1 MSACAYIPRTSVATL
16 CFLLLAATLPPTFS
30 SAGDRD
36 WHYNDCLQRCT
47 AECADPPTTANASTL
62 PALPTAHVTP
72 DNRLYAPP
80 THDPPLS
87 LRLVGWSCE
96 SCCRYDCMWLHVEWR
111 HSQQLPTVKYYGKWP
126 FTRVLGMQEL
136 LSTLFSIGNLLPH
149 AWGWLQYRRRV
160 SLSYSMRSW
169 WSAYAL
175 VACNT
180 WLWSAVFHARD
191 TLLTERLDYFCASLG
206 IVVSFAVQLIRTF
219 HIRSLTARYVVL
231 ALFLLPY
238 TYHISYLHFVH
249 FDYGYNMLVSLTT
262 GIVYSLLC
270 IATALYERRPY
281 MSAVL
286 LTHVYLWAV
295 AAFEVWDF
303 EPLLGSLLDA
313 HAVWHGA
320 TTWMGWLF
328 WRVQIE
334 DAKWEVE
341 WEKRRLVGSGV
352 AADDVETDGRDLE
365 ALENSGRVNGNSKY
379 R

>member
-1 MSACAYIPRTSVATL
+1 MLLCTRLTPIAVVFLYILLTAAVPSSVTAS
-16 CFLLLAATLPPTFS
+16 P
-30 SAGDRD
+30 GDRD
-36 WHYNDCLQRCT
+36 RQYADCLHTCT
-47 AECADPPTTANASTL
+47 VECIHPPPASHTSE
-62 PALPTAHVTP
+62 PRITP
-72 DNRLYAPP
+72 DGRLYAPP
-80 THDPPLS
+80 TASPPLS
-87 LRLVGWSCE
+87 LRLIGWSCD
-96 SCCRYDCMWLHVEWR
+96 SCCRYDCMWLHVQLR

-126 FTRVLGMQEL
+126 FTRVLGVQEL
-136 LSTLFSIGNLLPH
+136 LSTVFSIGNLLPH
-149 AWGWLQYRRRV
+149 AWGWLAYRRRV

-206 IVVSFAVQLIRTF
+206 IVVSFALQTMRTF
-219 HIRSLTARYVVL
+219 HIRSVAARWAVL
-231 ALFLLPY
+231 AVFLLPY
-238 TYHISYLHFVH
+238 LYHICYLHFVH
-249 FDYGYNMLVSLTT
+249 FDYGYNMKVSLAT
-262 GIVYSLLC
+262 GILYSLLC

-281 MSAVL
+281 CRTIVL
-286 LTHVYLWAV
+286 SHVYLWCV

-320 TTWMGWLF
+320 TMWMGAVF
-328 WRVQIE
+328 WQVQIE

-341 WEKRRLVGSGV
+341 REKRTGSTGSGGL
-352 AADDVETDGRDLE
+352 AGEGERDGTDLE
-365 ALENSGRVNGNSKY
+365 ALGKSTTQNGKY

>member
-1 MSACAYIPRTSVATL
+1 MLRRPCIHLIPITAL
-16 CFLLLAATLPPTFS
+16 FIFLTAATL
-30 SAGDRD
+30 SAVSGSPGDRD
-36 WHYNDCLQRCT
+36 PYYANCLSVCSFECLHPRT
-47 AECADPPTTANASTL
+47 AVNASK
-62 PALPTAHVTP
+62 PHITA
-72 DNRLYAPP
+72 DGQLYVPP
-80 THDPPLS
+80 NLDLPLS

-96 SCCRYDCMWLHVEWR
+96 SCCRYDCMWLHVQLR

-136 LSTLFSIGNLLPH
+136 LSTVFSIGNLLPH
-149 AWGWLQYRRRV
+149 FWGWLQYRRRV

-206 IVVSFAVQLIRTF
+206 IVVSFALQTMRTF
-219 HIRSLTARYVVL
+219 HIRSAVARYTVL
-231 ALFLLPY
+231 ATFLLPY
-238 TYHISYLHFVH
+238 LYHISYLHFVH

-262 GIVYSLLC
+262 GILYSLLC
-270 IATALYERRPY
+270 ITTALYEQRPY
-281 MSAVL
+281 MRTVL
-286 LTHVYLWAV
+286 LSHLYLWCV

-303 EPLLGSLLDA
+303 EPVFGSLLDA

-320 TTWMGWLF
+320 TMWMGVVF

-341 WEKRRLVGSGV
+341 REKRRGWGDGV
-352 AADDVETDGRDLE
+352 VADVEKDGRDLE
-365 ALENSGRVNGNSKY
+365 AVGTNDTGNGKNKY